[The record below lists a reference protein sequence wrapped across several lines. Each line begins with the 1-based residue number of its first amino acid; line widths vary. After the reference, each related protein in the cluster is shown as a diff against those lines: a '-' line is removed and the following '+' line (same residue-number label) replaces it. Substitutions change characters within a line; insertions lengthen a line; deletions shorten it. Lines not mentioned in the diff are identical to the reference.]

1 MVRVINDEGG
11 VVDKY
16 IGDSIMVVYGVPQ
29 TRGDE
34 PSVRSARPGGW
45 KGALRAQHEACAAGL
60 PPLRQGIG
68 STSVP
73 VIAGIIGTEKKLQY
87 TIVGDTVNVAS
98 RLEGLSKELNTSIV
112 LSERLVETSKG
123 LPGMPDITPIG
134 TAKIRGWVGEQT
146 VYTLSP
152 DATRPRSRATSAGD
166 RLTA

>member
-1 MVRVINDEGG
+1 
-11 VVDKY
+11 
-16 IGDSIMVVYGVPQ
+16 MVVVQWVPR
-29 TRGDE
+29 TKGDE
-34 PSVRSARPGGW
+34 
-45 KGALRAQHEACAAGL
+45 ALRAIRTAWRMEKALSEHNTKRAAAGL

-68 STSVP
+68 VHFGP

-123 LPGMPDITPIG
+123 LPGVPRVVPIG

-146 VYTLSP
+146 VYTLEP
-152 DATRPRSRATSAGD
+152 EAIAPPI
-166 RLTA
+166 